1 MTLIIEFLLNLFFM
15 VSLFVEFVAFLFY
28 LLYSFFLCLVVLYW
42 WVKNARLIFVYDDL
56 GFLVYLLSAEAKS
69 PEPEVSSDTDAFTHF
84 KHLLLPITDRNP
96 YLSEGTKQV
105 TFLFG
110 HLNIMT
116 FYIISSENVS
126 MYLRAI
132 WHLGIL
138 YCIFHEH
145 L

>member
-1 MTLIIEFLLNLFFM
+1 M
-15 VSLFVEFVAFLFY
+15 
-28 LLYSFFLCLVVLYW
+28 
-42 WVKNARLIFVYDDL
+42 YDDL

-132 WHLGIL
+132 
-138 YCIFHEH
+138 
-145 L
+145 